1 MPEPRR
7 ALSGALALLVL
18 PLGAVLAAPAPASA
32 ADPAGAAGNVV
43 INEVSS
49 NGFAGGDFIELYN
62 KGTTTLDLTGY
73 HLKDNKPLVEDDIP
87 LIGKIPPQGYVV
99 IYTDSPSAGP
109 KSFGLGGTDEANL
122 VSPDGQTTIDSYGW
136 TSHRTPSWGRSPEA
150 TGDFAVTTSPTPGGP
165 NVLASTAEAQVT
177 VNEVFTDGAGT
188 SAPGLH
194 DYVEIYNGG
203 SASVDLTGW
212 YVTDGAGAPTPADR
226 VTLGGATA
234 TLPAAGYLAVETEI
248 NDFELPAGFTYLP
261 ASNGTKSGFG
271 LSKTDWVFL
280 YRPDGT
286 LVATTFKGLLP
297 DEHANTW
304 SRVTSGTGLWKNGAV
319 QTPGAIN
326 TFPGGGGEV
335 PPLDPNWDDI
345 EINEMASLNADDPGN
360 PGFGDAVELVNT
372 GATAVSIEGWY
383 QTDSGAASGA
393 EPLLLADLKVW
404 DGDSLEPA
412 TSFVIPAGSYVA
424 FSSTKGLSGEGDAVK
439 VYGPGAEAGVRQL
452 VDQASYGD
460 GDAGVSDSYE
470 SDSVAFAA
478 CPDGSDELWRV
489 TVNSFG
495 RDNTASCATKSRRL
509 DSPVVLN
516 EVSNTAAKAEL
527 LNTGAQPVDISGWQ
541 LLDSADAVV
550 HTVPA
555 ATTLAAGAFYLAE
568 NLVGLDS
575 ADSLAIRDTTGST
588 AIGHTWFEDG
598 IASYSRCDVFGDITY
613 VETPTA
619 TWGAA
624 NACPQLAT
632 ETWPGGSAV
641 TTVDA
646 VDAFTDTDNNDEGD
660 VSGAAFD
667 PTDPTVLWLAM
678 NKGRLFKMRKV
689 GGLYETFPE
698 WDGGKPLRFTN
709 GVGELDSEGVTVG
722 PDGAIYVTSERDN
735 TNSGVSYNKIAR
747 FDVSSVTA
755 GTTELVATHEW
766 DVNDKVVTGT
776 NLGLEGVTYVPDE
789 FLVAAGWK
797 VGGTAYTAAS
807 QPTPG
812 LFVTAVE
819 GTGMLHFFSLP
830 LGANPVE
837 VKVESSGFPYAMDVT
852 YDADRKALWA
862 LCDDTCGGAYNLMR
876 VVGGDF
882 AIEHSYARP
891 AGMPNLNNEGM
902 AISRAST
909 CTNGLQ
915 HVVWTD
921 DGDTDGFSLRAGTLT
936 CPAPEPDPEPVAS
949 TVTVSNQTVQ
959 FGKATTLAVT
969 VAAAG
974 VTPTGQVTVTI
985 DGSALPAATLGA
997 SGMVSVAVPKLLRK
1011 PRVTPYPI
1019 VVSYGGDAAVKPGSS
1034 TGTLTVVKGNA
1045 VVRAKGPR
1053 KAVLMETKV
1062 RLVVLVT
1069 NPDGVRATGEVRIS
1083 GGGLPARTVQVVDG
1097 RAVVRLPAFGQPG
1110 RKKLKVT
1117 YRGDENL
1124 PKATTSK
1131 VIRVVR

>member
-1 MPEPRR
+1 MLPEPRR

-18 PLGAVLAAPAPASA
+18 PLGAVLAVPATASA
-32 ADPAGAAGNVV
+32 DDPTGAVGNVV

-49 NGFAGGDFIELYN
+49 NGFAGGDFIELHN
-62 KGTTTLDLTGY
+62 RSSTTIDLTGY
-73 HLKDNKPLVEDDIP
+73 HLKDNKPLVEDDVP
-87 LIGKIPPQGYVV
+87 LDGKIPPQGYVV
-99 IYTDSPSAGP
+99 VYTDSPSAGP
-109 KSFGLGGTDEANL
+109 KSFGLGATDEAHL
-122 VSPDGQTTIDSYGW
+122 VSPDGLTTIDSHAW
-136 TSHRTPSWGRSPEA
+136 TTHRTPSWGRSPDA
-150 TGDFAVTTSPTPGGP
+150 TGDLAVTTAPTPGGP

-177 VNEVFTDGAGT
+177 LNEVFSDGAST

-194 DYVEIYNGG
+194 DYVEIHNGG
-203 SASVDLTGW
+203 SAPVDLTGW
-212 YVTDGAGAPTPADR
+212 YVTDGAAAPTPADR

-234 TLPAAGYLAVETEI
+234 ILPAAGYLAVETELH
-248 NDFELPAGFTYLP
+248 DSEVPAGFTYLP

-280 YRPDGT
+280 FRPDGT

-304 SRVTSGTGLWKNGAV
+304 SRVTSGTGLWRNGAD

-326 TFPGGGGEV
+326 TFPGGGGEA
-335 PPLDPNWDDI
+335 PPLDPRWDDI
-345 EINEMASLNADDPGN
+345 EINEIASLNDDDAGN

-372 GATAVSIEGWY
+372 GVAAVSIEGWH

-393 EPLLLADLKVW
+393 EPLLLADLRVW

-412 TSFVIPAGSYVA
+412 TDFVIPAGGHVA
-424 FSSTKGLSGEGDAVK
+424 FSSTKGLSGEGDSVK
-439 VYGPGAEAGVRQL
+439 VYGPGAEPAVRQL
-452 VDQASYGD
+452 VDEASYGD

-478 CPDGSDELWRV
+478 CPEGSDEFWRV

-527 LNTGAQPVDISGWQ
+527 LNTGTEPVDISGWQ
-541 LLDSADAVV
+541 LLDSTDTVV

-555 ATTLAAGAFYLAE
+555 ATVLAAGGYHLAE
-568 NLVGLDS
+568 GVVGLDS
-575 ADSLAIRDTTGST
+575 ADSLTIRDTAGST
-588 AIGHTWFEDG
+588 AVGHTWFEDG
-598 IASYSRCDVFGDITY
+598 IASYSRCELFGDVTY

-632 ETWPGGSAV
+632 ETWPGGSTV

-667 PTDPTVLWLAM
+667 PADPSVLWLAM
-678 NKGRLFKMRKV
+678 NKGRLFKMHQV
-689 GGLYETFPE
+689 GDLYETFPE
-698 WDGGKPLRFTN
+698 WSGGKPLRFAN
-709 GVGELDSEGVTVG
+709 GAGELDAEGVTVG

-747 FDVSSVTA
+747 FDVGSVTA
-755 GTTELVATHEW
+755 ATTELVATHEW

-789 FLVAAGWK
+789 FLVAAGWE
-797 VGGTAYTAAS
+797 VGGTAYRAAT

-819 GTGMLHFFSLP
+819 ATGMLHFFSLP
-830 LGANPVE
+830 LGGSPVE
-837 VKVESSGFPYAMDVT
+837 VKVESSGLPNSMDVT
-852 YDADRKALWA
+852 YDADRQALWA
-862 LCDDTCGGAYNLMR
+862 LCDDTCAGAYNLLR
-876 VVGGDF
+876 VVDGDV
-882 AIEHSYARP
+882 AVEHSYARP
-891 AGMPNLNNEGM
+891 SGMPNLNNEGM
-902 AISRAST
+902 AIAPAST
-909 CTNGLQ
+909 CTDGFQ
-915 HVVWTD
+915 DVVWTD

-936 CPAPEPDPEPVAS
+936 CPEPAQQPVAP
-949 TVTVSNQTVQ
+949 TVTVSSPTVQ

-974 VTPTGQVTVTI
+974 VTPTGKVTVTI
-985 DGSALPAATLGA
+985 DGTALPAATLGA
-997 SGMVSVAVPKLLRK
+997 AGTVRVAAPKLFRK
-1011 PRVTPYPI
+1011 PRVAPYPV
-1019 VVSYGGDAAVKPGSS
+1019 VVSYAGDAAVEPGSAS
-1034 TGTLTVVKGNA
+1034 GMLRVVKGKAAVKATAPRTA
-1045 VVRAKGPR
+1045 VVKKTR
-1053 KAVLMETKV
+1053 V
-1062 RLVVLVT
+1062 RMVVLVT
-1069 NPDGVRATGEVRIS
+1069 NPDGVTATGKVRIS
-1083 GGGLPARTVQVVDG
+1083 GGGLTVRSVQLVDG
-1097 RAVVRLPAFGQPG
+1097 RAVVRLPAFQRVG
-1110 RKKLKVT
+1110 RKKLT
-1117 YRGDENL
+1117 IAYRGDQNL
-1124 PKATTSK
+1124 PRATTSK
-1131 VIRVVR
+1131 AIRVVR